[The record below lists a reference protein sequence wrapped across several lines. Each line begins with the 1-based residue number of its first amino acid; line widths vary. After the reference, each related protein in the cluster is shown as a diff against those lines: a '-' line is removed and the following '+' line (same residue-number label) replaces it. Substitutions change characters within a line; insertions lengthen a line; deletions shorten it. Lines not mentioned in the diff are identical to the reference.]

1 MKTNENIVV
10 RELDVRE
17 ILQPSKQENYDY
29 VINPYTGCPN
39 PCRYCYA
46 SFMRRFSRHSEEW
59 GKFVDIKIWK
69 GNFDSK
75 KLDGKRILISSVT
88 EPYNMYEKKYKVT
101 RELLKKLVGID
112 CHICINTKSQLI
124 TRDIDI
130 LKKFKDVT
138 VSLSI
143 CSLDQKFVQDIEPSY
158 DAQERLKAIQKLHK
172 EGIKV
177 CVNVAPVFPV
187 LTDWKEII
195 NETKNYADEY
205 VFESLTLRNEFKPAI
220 LNYIWSKHK
229 DLYPTYYE
237 IYKEAKTSA
246 YERTM
251 EEIDEFCDEKGLKH
265 TISFKIQ

>member
-1 MKTNENIVV
+1 MKKNIKSHV
-10 RELDVRE
+10 
-17 ILQPSKQENYDY
+17 
-29 VINPYTGCPN
+29 
-39 PCRYCYA
+39 
-46 SFMRRFSRHSEEW
+46 
-59 GKFVDIKIWK
+59 
-69 GNFDSK
+69 NF
-75 KLDGKRILISSVT
+75 
-88 EPYNMYEKKYKVT
+88 
-101 RELLKKLVGID
+101 LKSWLVGID